1 MMRHLSTGDSL
12 QPTGTGGRDDT
23 GHLRGSADHT
33 PRRARARAEVR
44 AKQLGVGAYGAP
56 NNAVQ

>member
-1 MMRHLSTGDSL
+1 MMRHLSTGDLL

-33 PRRARARAEVR
+33 PRRARAEVR
-44 AKQLGVGAYGAP
+44 TKQLGVGAYGVP
-56 NNAVQ
+56 NSAVQ